1 MNAIN
6 SPLFEM
12 VKREISQ
19 VTTTCPDSGITRNYE
34 TRGHVLKVYVCPLLQ
49 IIDMICQEIL
59 ASKKYI
65 LLNTSYWDSNSNAV
79 KRIGD
84 TLLALD
90 EQLQHQATTVKVRIL
105 IDTGNAWHFLGKNR
119 LVIDRIGLPKFD
131 DMARLDIEIVSYHKT
146 VLGTLHSKFLVVD
159 GERAWIMSNNI
170 QDRPNIE
177 MAVLFGGR
185 VIGEFETI
193 FFKTFYDSENQ
204 EQVTFLNTEETDDIS
219 SEDVVGVPLLFTN
232 RQACGHPMFRSS
244 VNPQNRAWLSA
255 IDLASERVFIVSPTF
270 NSKDAI
276 HAVIRAIKRDVSVTL
291 LLTLGFNDSKES
303 LPFQGGTN
311 LVVAKKLWKVALKFN
326 KTHLL
331 RIVWYVRPDM
341 NMPKKGVHH
350 HVKYMSADGQ
360 IAIFGNGNMD
370 TQSWYYSQEV
380 NIAIGSADTVLEMDS
395 LIWNMQN
402 GGPHTKFVYPEYNAI
417 LQADVGFE
425 RFAY

>member
-12 VKREISQ
+12 VKREVSQ

-34 TRGHVLKVYVCPLLQ
+34 TRGHVVKVYVCPLLQ
-49 IIDMICQEIL
+49 VIDMICQEIL
-59 ASKKYI
+59 ACKRYI

-79 KRIGD
+79 KRIGE

-90 EQLQHQATTVKVRIL
+90 EQLQHQESTVKVRIL
-105 IDTGNAWHFLGKNR
+105 IDTGSTWHFLGKKR
-119 LVIDRIGLPKFD
+119 LLIDRIGLPKFD
-131 DMARLDIEIVSYHKT
+131 DLPRLDIKIVSYHKT
-146 VLGTLHSKFLVVD
+146 VLGTLHSKFFVVD

-193 FFKTFYDSENQ
+193 FFKAFYDDKTRNQ
-204 EQVTFLNTEETDDIS
+204 FDVTFLNTEMS
-219 SEDVVGVPLLFTN
+219 CLEDVSVSMLFTN
-232 RQACGHPMFRSS
+232 RQACGHPMFRSTA
-244 VNPQNRAWLSA
+244 NPQNRAWLSA
-255 IDLASERVFIVSPTF
+255 IDLASQQVFIVSPTF
-270 NSKDAI
+270 NSKDAVR
-276 HAVIRAIKRDVSVTL
+276 AVIRAITRNVSVTL

-311 LVVAKKLWKVALKFN
+311 LTVAQKLWKRALHLN

-360 IAIFGNGNMD
+360 IVIFGNGNMD

-402 GGPHTKFVYPEYNAI
+402 GGSETKFVYPEYNTM
-417 LQADVGFE
+417 LPADDGFE